1 MKYDASC
8 FVFGTVFSKL
18 LKSYYAK
25 NFPNIDIKKV
35 IKEVKKEYKAII
47 LRTPGLS
54 KDNYMASNLKGA
66 AYFFAIAKKVPDMTP
81 ELMNKIVDESM
92 HSDFMMKINK
102 KKREKGLL
110 FSKAEQE
117 RMQKDSIRSQKSDDE
132 MDWRFTY
139 EGGKDEVS
147 YTMTKCGVCKLAQ
160 QEDLLDY
167 LPCMCHMDYS
177 KYEIAGAK
185 LIRSKTIANGDG
197 VCDFHLVRIKP
208 EEKK

>member
-1 MKYDASC
+1 MSC
-8 FVFGTVFSKL
+8 FVFGTVFSKM

-25 NFPNIDIKKV
+25 NFPNIDINKIVKD
-35 IKEVKKEYKAII
+35 VKKEYKEII

-66 AYFFAIAKKVPDMTP
+66 AYFFAVSKKVPNMTP
-81 ELMNKIVDESM
+81 DLMNEMIDVSM
-92 HSDFMMKINK
+92 HSKFMRNLNK

-117 RMQKDSIRSQKSDDE
+117 RMKKDSLRSQKSDDE

-139 EGGKDEVS
+139 EGGVDEVS
-147 YTMTKCGVCKLAQ
+147 YTFTRCGVCKLAK
-160 QEDLLDY
+160 QENCLEY

-185 LIRSKTIANGDG
+185 LIRTKTIANGDDI
-197 VCDFHLVRIKP
+197 CDFHLVRIKNQ
-208 EEKK
+208 EK